1 MKAVRIHEYGGPEVL
16 VYEEVSDPEPG
27 QKQVLVRV
35 EAASVNPVD
44 VAVRE
49 DRFPT
54 PKQPPK
60 IIGSDGAGVVER
72 VGDEVTGVRPGDE
85 VLFSGL
91 GVGSEGSYADY
102 ALIAEAQAVPKPP
115 SLSFVDAAA
124 LGMAF
129 PAAYYGLV
137 TRGALQA
144 GETVLVQGGAGGV
157 GSASI
162 QIAKALGARV
172 LTTVTGAEAA
182 DLVRSLGAD
191 AAIDYK
197 TEDVVAR
204 VKELTDGRGVDLVH
218 ELVISANLP
227 TDLKLIVTG
236 GRIVCTGQG
245 PSPEVTLPIGAAI
258 AGDATLLF
266 MNLNNAK
273 RAGVAAIMRE
283 VAAMAAAGT
292 VRAVVGATLP
302 LREARR
308 AHELLEGDHVGKIV
322 LLPRG

>member
-16 VYEEVSDPEPG
+16 VYEDVPDPEPG
-27 QKQVLVRV
+27 PQQVLVRV
-35 EAASVNPVD
+35 EAATVNPVD

-54 PKQPPK
+54 PKKPPK
-60 IIGSDGAGVVER
+60 IIGSDGAGVVEL
-72 VGDEVTGVRPGDE
+72 VGEAVTEVHAGDE

-91 GVGSEGSYADY
+91 GVGSEGSYAEL
-102 ALIAEAQAVPKPP
+102 ALIAEAQAVPKPA

-124 LGMAF
+124 LGMVF

-137 TRGALQA
+137 TRGALKA

-157 GSASI
+157 GSAAI
-162 QIAKALGARV
+162 QIAKARGARV
-172 LTTVTGAEAA
+172 LTTVSGADAA
-182 DLVRSLGAD
+182 DLVRDLGAD
-191 AAIDYK
+191 EVIDYK
-197 TEDVVAR
+197 AEDVVAR
-204 VKELTDGRGVDLVH
+204 VKELTDGRGVDLVL
-218 ELVISANLP
+218 ELVISVNLP
-227 TDLKLIVTG
+227 VDLELVAKG
-236 GRIVCTGQG
+236 GRIVGTGQG
-245 PSPEVTLPIGAAI
+245 PSPQVTLSIGTALAK
-258 AGDATLLF
+258 DATLLF
-266 MNLNNAK
+266 MNLNNAG

-283 VAAMAAAGT
+283 VAGMAAAGT

-308 AHELLEGDHVGKIV
+308 AHELLEGEHVGKIV